1 MPEGDDDGGQKP
13 EHFCEN
19 IWSGF
24 KNCGT
29 ADVGKHSESIKS
41 RKMRNFREVAENKS
55 VLFI

>member
-24 KNCGT
+24 EPLW
-29 ADVGKHSESIKS
+29 H
-41 RKMRNFREVAENKS
+41 R
-55 VLFI
+55 

>member
-24 KNCGT
+24 KSCGT
-29 ADVGKHSESIKS
+29 ADVGKHSESSKIK
-41 RKMRNFREVAENKS
+41 KNAEFS
-55 VLFI
+55 GSS